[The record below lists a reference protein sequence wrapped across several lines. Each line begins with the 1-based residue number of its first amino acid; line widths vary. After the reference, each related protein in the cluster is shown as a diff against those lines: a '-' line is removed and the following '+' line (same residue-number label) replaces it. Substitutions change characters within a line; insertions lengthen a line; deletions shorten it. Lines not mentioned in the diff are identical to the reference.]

1 MRPRVSLYWFACCGR
16 TTPSPQGL
24 HLSCSPLYP
33 GPCTVLDTRRVLRNI
48 YYLNEWW
55 NIFSIPIL
63 LLHLS
68 FNFPASPASNFTSI
82 QRIPFSLHR
91 LKFKK
96 KKNLH
101 WLILP
106 KGPKSSVWNLMTF
119 TGPYLPF
126 QPPLHIVPSCNN
138 NKLLLIL
145 RTHNALS
152 DPGCLF
158 GFPSGLWSWGGGG
171 PLSSPAHPSHQHS
184 PRGTIISVLHDPAV
198 IVYLCREENRVKKKK
213 NPQIDHNSPVII
225 I

>member
-1 MRPRVSLYWFACCGR
+1 MICLLWENYTVPTGTAFVLFTVVSRASHCAWHQKGPQKYLLFEWMMEHFLHPH
-16 TTPSPQGL
+16 TTTSSIFQLPCFPCFQFYFHPTYTIFTPQ
-24 HLSCSPLYP
+24 
-33 GPCTVLDTRRVLRNI
+33 I
-48 YYLNEWW
+48 K
-55 NIFSIPIL
+55 I
-63 LLHLS
+63 
-68 FNFPASPASNFTSI
+68 
-82 QRIPFSLHR
+82 
-91 LKFKK
+91 KKK

-184 PRGTIISVLHDPAV
+184 PGGTIISVLHDPAV

-213 NPQIDHNSPVII
+213 IPK
-225 I
+225 